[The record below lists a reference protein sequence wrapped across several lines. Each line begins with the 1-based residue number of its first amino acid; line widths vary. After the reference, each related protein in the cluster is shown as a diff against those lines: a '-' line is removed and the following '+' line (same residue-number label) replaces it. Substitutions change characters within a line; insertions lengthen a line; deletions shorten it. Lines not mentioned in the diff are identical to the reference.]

1 MNGVLKFPTNL
12 IFTLAVL
19 IISAGCKE
27 EPPFI
32 DLSRPVQK
40 LLDTNYI
47 VSPVPA
53 VQDKKVLLEDIS
65 GVKCVN
71 CPDAAAKADELKAL
85 HGEKLV
91 VVTLMPDKSLLANFT
106 DPDPDYAQVSNPQVT
121 QLLNSLNPPSAMPLG
136 MINRTNNGNG
146 LMVVYQRWPG
156 DVQTELNKPNTVNIE
171 IETSYDNGNRQLLVT
186 AIITYTEDQT
196 DSNQSM
202 SIVLTESNIFGKQ
215 KKSTGDDKNY
225 EFKHVA
231 RDFATNPTGDP
242 LPKNLSK
249 GRQIKRQYAINV
261 LPNWDIAHC
270 EVVVLV
276 HSSANKVVYQVAEKK
291 AI

>member
-1 MNGVLKFPTNL
+1 MLGIIKSHLTFFF
-12 IFTLAVL
+12 ILAVML
-19 IISAGCKE
+19 CAAGCEE

-32 DLSRPVQK
+32 DLSKPAQK
-40 LLDTNYI
+40 LQDTNYI
-47 VSPVPA
+47 VTPIPA
-53 VQDKKVLLEDIS
+53 AQEKRVLLEDIS

-71 CPDAAAKADELKAL
+71 CPDAATKADELKIL

-91 VVTLMPDKSLLANFT
+91 VVTLMPDKALLANFT

-156 DVQTELNKPNTVNIE
+156 DVQTELSKTNTVNID
-171 IETSYDNGNRQLLVT
+171 IETSFDNATRKLLVT
-186 AIITYTEDQT
+186 ATITYTETPT
-196 DSNQSM
+196 DLDQSM
-202 SIVLTESNIFGKQ
+202 SIILTESNIIGKQ
-215 KKSTGDDKNY
+215 KKTSGDDYNY

-231 RDFATNPTGDP
+231 RNFATNPLGDP
-242 LPKNLSK
+242 LPKNLEK
-249 GRQIKRQYAINV
+249 GRQIKRQYAIDV

-270 EVVVLV
+270 EVVLLV
-276 HSSANKVVYQVAEKK
+276 HSSANKVVYHVAEKK